1 MTYDAVPAAAE
12 LTGSELGVD
21 GDAIWH
27 HQVAGDVTA
36 DGAAD
41 VVIAVWSASTGQVVL
56 VQGAP
61 GTGIVA
67 RPAQTWSQSTPGVK
81 GVDRPEDGFGT
92 AVAIGRFGAGNHSS
106 VAIGAPAEKRGQ
118 GRVTVLKGSEDGL
131 TARGTVCGP
140 RTQRASRAAPSVV
153 TSSARL
159 SADPR
164 PMTIAGRFPTS
175 EGRCGM
181 TATRLSTCTSRDGA
195 RFRIYLDTRLTPSD
209 RRAVLSRFGLTGQL
223 MSSTT
228 TTTASNACAP
238 DAPRG

>member
-1 MTYDAVPAAAE
+1 MDLPYLLLAQGVTYDAVPAAAE

-106 VAIGAPAEKRGQ
+106 VAIGAPGEKRGQ

-131 TARGTVCGP
+131 TARGDRVWSQNSAGIKG
-140 RTQRASRAAPSVV
+140 RAERG
-153 TSSARL
+153 
-159 SADPR
+159 DQF
-164 PMTIAGRFPTS
+164 G
-175 EGRCGM
+175 
-181 TATRLSTCTSRDGA
+181 TALG
-195 RFRIYLDTRLTPSD
+195 
-209 RRAVLSRFGLTGQL
+209 
-223 MSSTT
+223 
-228 TTTASNACAP
+228 
-238 DAPRG
+238 